1 VLGALYVVFNLA
13 KCQRLIVD
21 CNTSNHILIRYWDYK
36 FNNISLLV
44 AIVNLEH
51 IAVAKQQVKTL
62 GDVVKSYA
70 TMLAAL
76 REVTAVGHNTRKLIT
91 VDIYINMYER
101 LLIVADAMLEGI
113 LNKYNEQKW
122 WELNL
127 AT

>member
-1 VLGALYVVFNLA
+1 VGVVA
-13 KCQRLIVD
+13 
-21 CNTSNHILIRYWDYK
+21 
-36 FNNISLLV
+36 
-44 AIVNLEH
+44 
-51 IAVAKQQVKTL
+51 
-62 GDVVKSYA
+62 
-70 TMLAAL
+70 
-76 REVTAVGHNTRKLIT
+76 AVGHNTRKLIT